1 MRPVNPPATRIH
13 RPTDTGRPRGR
24 PRSDRQQIAALA
36 ASLTDRDRWLTAMLY
51 EHRVLTTHQ
60 VHHLAFGTLSAASRR
75 LRALYR
81 AGVLDRFRPY
91 ATLGSHPWHYVLD
104 HTGAALLAAH
114 LEVTVAQLGYRR
126 DSALAIAQSSRLA
139 HTVGTNGVL
148 CALARHARRDARN
161 HDTHHAARLE
171 IWWSERRAATVW
183 GDWVRP
189 DAYAR
194 YREQDRIVDF
204 FLEFDQGTEPLDRLV
219 GKLAGYTRLARTTGI
234 ATPVLFWLPG
244 PTREAHLLDRLR
256 REPPSI
262 PVATTAPTDRAHPHD
277 PAGAVWAT
285 PTSRARHH
293 LTDLGHSTA
302 SPPARP
308 GSALSGSALSGSA
321 RPAAAAID
329 PHGVPAPDPQ
339 PPPARTYTPHVFRRE
354 HLTDRGLP

>member
-1 MRPVNPPATRIH
+1 MRPVNPPATRTY
-13 RPTDTGRPRGR
+13 RPAGTGRPHSSRHLV
-24 PRSDRQQIAALA
+24 AALA
-36 ASLTDRDRWLTAMLY
+36 AALTDRDRWLTAMLY

-60 VHHLAFGTLSAASRR
+60 VQHLAFGTLSAASRR

-81 AGVLDRFRPY
+81 AGVVDRFRPY

-114 LEVTVAQLGYRR
+114 LELTVAELGYRR

-139 HTVGTNGVL
+139 HTVGTNSVL
-148 CALARHARRDARN
+148 CALARHAHN
-161 HDTHHAARLE
+161 HDTHHAAQLE

-194 YREQDRIVDF
+194 YREQNRTVEF

-219 GKLAGYTRLARTTGI
+219 GKLTGYARLARTTGI

-244 PTREAHLLDRLR
+244 PTRETHLLDRLR
-256 REPPSI
+256 REPPGI
-262 PVATTAPTDRAHPHD
+262 PVATTAPTDRAHRHD
-277 PAGAVWAT
+277 PGGAVWAT

-302 SPPARP
+302 S
-308 GSALSGSALSGSA
+308 S
-321 RPAAAAID
+321 PAAATVD

-339 PPPARTYTPHVFRRE
+339 PPPARTYTPHAFRRE
-354 HLTDRGLP
+354 HLVDRGLP